1 MEKIFAAVQLAAQD
15 NVYQQQIRG
24 LGMEPAAVG
33 SAEFQQLINRYRGLW
48 SDLIRSQSI
57 TPEDG

>member
-1 MEKIFAAVQLAAQD
+1 
-15 NVYQQQIRG
+15 
-24 LGMEPAAVG
+24 MEPAAVG